1 MPSSSHLLSKA
12 SSTIHTRSPSKLEI
26 NYTYDFKN
34 PNFCPDVDGDQ
45 DNLLLVKITHV
56 LSLELGIPHYFLQ

>member
-45 DNLLLVKITHV
+45 DNLLLVKITC
-56 LSLELGIPHYFLQ
+56 P

>member
-12 SSTIHTRSPSKLEI
+12 SSTIHTHSPSKLEI

-45 DNLLLVKITHV
+45 DNLLLVKITC
-56 LSLELGIPHYFLQ
+56 P